1 MKKLLITFLLIPQLT
16 FAECDW
22 KSIKKV
28 DKGYL
33 YNKACHVKVGVT
45 VKKSKL
51 QGKRIVELE
60 KTIKLKDLAITT
72 HEQRVTMW
80 RATTYKLED
89 RMVKIQR
96 FKKYNDW
103 VYFILGVFTT
113 SAAVYSAGQ
122 LRR

>member
-45 VKKSKL
+45 VKKSK
-51 QGKRIVELE
+51 QGRFQIVDIVDMMKPL
-60 KTIKLKDLAITT
+60 T
-72 HEQRVTMW
+72 
-80 RATTYKLED
+80 
-89 RMVKIQR
+89 
-96 FKKYNDW
+96 KYTN
-103 VYFILGVFTT
+103 
-113 SAAVYSAGQ
+113 SSE
-122 LRR
+122 